1 MAVVVAGAGV
11 ARRDGPVA
19 HLEDTVEAAE
29 VGGIVRG
36 HHDGE
41 GRALLEE
48 KTVDDFA
55 ARLVE
60 GCVGLV
66 EEEDLR
72 ALHDGPGDER
82 ALQLAAGQRVDRSLR
97 ESGQTE
103 ARQREVDGFVTMPAF
118 LEPSVVGVG
127 AHLHQAPKLERE
139 IFGEMRP
146 LGEVGDATAAEARG
160 FAGDQGFA

>member
-60 GCVGLV
+60 IVSGRRLGG
-66 EEEDLR
+66 R
-72 ALHDGPGDER
+72 R
-82 ALQLAAGQRVDRSLR
+82 RS
-97 ESGQTE
+97 
-103 ARQREVDGFVTMPAF
+103 P
-118 LEPSVVGVG
+118 
-127 AHLHQAPKLERE
+127 
-139 IFGEMRP
+139 RP
-146 LGEVGDATAAEARG
+146 
-160 FAGDQGFA
+160 